1 MADDMTAWPIRIDFD
16 LIPWTCYP
24 VNPAPAKAVRMA
36 LICMV
41 GIAKQK
47 TESVVAYL
55 KPVAPNGHQNSPLFK
70 ADASPIAMPTCS
82 SMC

>member
-1 MADDMTAWPIRIDFD
+1 MADDTTAWPIRIDFD

-55 KPVAPNGHQNSPLFK
+55 KPVAPNRHQNSPLFNT
-70 ADASPIAMPTCS
+70 DASPTAMPTCS
-82 SMC
+82 SVC